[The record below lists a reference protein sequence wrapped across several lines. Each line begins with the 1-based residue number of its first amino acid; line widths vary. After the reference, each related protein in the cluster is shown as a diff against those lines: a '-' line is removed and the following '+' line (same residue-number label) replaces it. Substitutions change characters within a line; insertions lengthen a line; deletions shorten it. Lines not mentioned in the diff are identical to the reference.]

1 MLVIF
6 CRSGRLFSASGGRPA
21 QHKKKLWKP
30 WTTRIRW
37 IKVMKRSALDA
48 ARQFAWRKKS
58 MVNGITDSTTSCAGS
73 ANKKSW
79 KNLLTFKK
87 ILIYWSPLW
96 EIWTKKNTTSHF
108 TQLAKNPALDS
119 RGSTPA
125 ALTSSQ
131 PLRLALK
138 SSTNFARKKLS
149 SSNHWQWYS
158 VRMEQVKLPWLKPW
172 EQWPAGAYHPTL
184 MVEEVV
190 MVQVVVD

>member
-1 MLVIF
+1 
-6 CRSGRLFSASGGRPA
+6 
-21 QHKKKLWKP
+21 
-30 WTTRIRW
+30 
-37 IKVMKRSALDA
+37 MKRSALDA

-96 EIWTKKNTTSHF
+96 EIWTKKNNTSHF

-125 ALTSSQ
+125 SLTSSQ

-138 SSTNFARKKLS
+138 SSTNSAKRKLS
-149 SSNHWQWYS
+149 SSPNNNS
-158 VRMEQVKLPWLKPW
+158 ATVGRVTRLAWLKSRQAAKKSLVCLRLTSTANAPSQYSQRLKFNCW
-172 EQWPAGAYHPTL
+172 LWYL
-184 MVEEVV
+184 NK
-190 MVQVVVD
+190 